1 MKKMVKYLKLIF
13 ALSFFVFHLAYA
25 DSHGDIAT
33 ELVIRTPN
41 DWSGTQLPPYLSSQP
56 EVALMRYTIP
66 PNAVLPIHM
75 HPTINAA
82 YVMSGEITVVKV
94 GSVEKTFRKGDAI
107 VETVNTW
114 HYGTNQGS
122 EPTELIVFYATTKDQ
137 PLAIKKTTP

>member
-1 MKKMVKYLKLIF
+1 MMKYLRL
-13 ALSFFVFHLAYA
+13 FFVLPFFIFHLAQA
-25 DSHGDIAT
+25 DSRGDITT
-33 ELVIRTPN
+33 ELVTRTPN
-41 DWSGTQLPPYLSSQP
+41 DWSGTQLPPYLSSPP

-75 HPTINAA
+75 HPSINAS
-82 YVMSGEITVVKV
+82 YVMSGEVTVVKV
-94 GSVEKTFRKGDAI
+94 GGGEKTFRKGDAI

-137 PLAIKKTTP
+137 PLAIKKTAP